1 MPPLREEL
9 ILDEAQAMLAESDN
23 PEISMRALAKRL
35 NVTPMALYRYFRNRD
50 DLLAAVAG
58 RIASKLEFPSRDIPP
73 AQRAVMIAESFH
85 EMLVNNPFMIGL
97 IPTGRAI
104 SSTGLAIP
112 RHLIECAQDAGLS
125 DQRAF
130 LFYRSMFSAILG
142 QATFTVAR
150 LEHGADTPRLVST
163 NTTEESDPGF
173 KELSERWTEHDEN
186 CCSADVFTLI
196 AQQLGSS

>member
-85 EMLVNNPFMIGL
+85 EVLVNYPFMIGL

-150 LEHGADTPRLVST
+150 LEHGADMPRLVTS
-163 NTTEESDPGF
+163 NATEESNSRF
-173 KELSERWTEHDEN
+173 KELSEHWIEHDEN
-186 CCSADVFTLI
+186 CCAADVFTLI
-196 AQQLGSS
+196 SQQLGSS